1 MIGEKLSPI
10 LVEIEEALW
19 EHEANVQ
26 GQPHYSSDGFRAAL
40 KIFMSALMD
49 KIYDFQCEE
58 GMQRQDKMKM
68 VQKAG
73 EDIRQFVKT
82 YTNIDTH
89 DLYK

>member
-1 MIGEKLSPI
+1 
-10 LVEIEEALW
+10 
-19 EHEANVQ
+19 
-26 GQPHYSSDGFRAAL
+26 
-40 KIFMSALMD
+40 MD